1 MRNRSRPKPT
11 WSAPPNA
18 TSTSN
23 TSSSA
28 GTRRQQPFF
37 EALVEVAARGVKV
50 RILFDHISTRKMV
63 PDYKGMLA
71 KFDQAGIEWHPM
83 LPIQPLKGEWRRPD
97 LRNHRKIV
105 VVDGRAAFVGSQN
118 MVDSSY
124 HNKKHEAAGR
134 KWRELTTRVEGPI
147 VHSINLVFAGDWYI
161 ETQERHRGDSSNPKA
176 SPTVSAT

>member
-1 MRNRSRPKPT
+1 
-11 WSAPPNA
+11 
-18 TSTSN
+18 
-23 TSSSA
+23 
-28 GTRRQQPFF
+28 
-37 EALVEVAARGVKV
+37 
-50 RILFDHISTRKMV
+50 
-63 PDYKGMLA
+63 
-71 KFDQAGIEWHPM
+71 M

-147 VHSINLVFAGDWYI
+147 VTPSIWSSRATGTSKLRSAS
-161 ETQERHRGDSSNPKA
+161 ERTSNPKV